1 MNLKEKLTAGL
12 FNYQGNRNRVDEKG
26 RLLITIESLTQSF
39 PQMRDIRL
47 ILIDNEST
55 DGSLQL
61 LIDHPI
67 GEKYVLPRLT
77 IEEGWYPT
85 TRNNFENLRRT
96 LEMTSTP
103 YYWNIENDSFFYNEG
118 GTFIRK
124 AIEVLEGNED
134 ISIVHLRRWSPMDC
148 RDKPGAPQNH
158 CRVSEVRRCSDF
170 YFYVLEKHQDE
181 HVWVDVGE
189 GLPEDFVPSEGRGF
203 VDLYAGNDPRCIRKR
218 GSGWQRLMPDHYNT
232 YTTHGYVVRTQDF
245 RDLIAKHNPTG
256 ELETSIAFKKDY
268 RASRLDEDAFLCFG
282 WNTRVSPD
290 QEEIKRMFEWAKKH
304 NYSSVLDYGSINGQ
318 YVDSSKPR
326 EVREK
331 FFQDKIV
338 Y

>member
-158 CRVSEVRRCSDF
+158 CRVSEVRRCSD
-170 YFYVLEKHQDE
+170 
-181 HVWVDVGE
+181 
-189 GLPEDFVPSEGRGF
+189 S
-203 VDLYAGNDPRCIRKR
+203 
-218 GSGWQRLMPDHYNT
+218 
-232 YTTHGYVVRTQDF
+232 VVH
-245 RDLIAKHNPTG
+245 LV
-256 ELETSIAFKKDY
+256 
-268 RASRLDEDAFLCFG
+268 C
-282 WNTRVSPD
+282 
-290 QEEIKRMFEWAKKH
+290 
-304 NYSSVLDYGSINGQ
+304 
-318 YVDSSKPR
+318 
-326 EVREK
+326 
-331 FFQDKIV
+331 
-338 Y
+338 